1 MRIEYNFGLQNVD
14 VPCFC
19 VETTEGPHKL
29 FQLTTLV
36 LNVLEQKNRV
46 DVIFHSPNQS
56 DLAKKIRAYTQIL
69 SSAPY
74 APKFEFEEGES
85 GSLGSSYYCWVSIRA
100 NGARAGGSGG

>member
-1 MRIEYNFGLQNVD
+1 MRVEYNFGLQNVD

-36 LNVLEQKNRV
+36 LNVLEEKDRV

-69 SSAPY
+69 SSAPH

-100 NGARAGGSGG
+100 NGVRAGGSD

>member
-1 MRIEYNFGLQNVD
+1 MRVEYNFGLQNVD

-36 LNVLEQKNRV
+36 LNVLEEKNRV

-69 SSAPY
+69 SSEPH

-100 NGARAGGSGG
+100 NGARAGGSG

>member
-1 MRIEYNFGLQNVD
+1 MRVEYNFGLQNVE

-36 LNVLEQKNRV
+36 LNVLEEKNRV

-69 SSAPY
+69 SSAPH

-100 NGARAGGSGG
+100 NGGRAGGSG

>member
-1 MRIEYNFGLQNVD
+1 MRVEYNFGLQNVD

-36 LNVLEQKNRV
+36 LNVLEEKNRV

-69 SSAPY
+69 SSAPH